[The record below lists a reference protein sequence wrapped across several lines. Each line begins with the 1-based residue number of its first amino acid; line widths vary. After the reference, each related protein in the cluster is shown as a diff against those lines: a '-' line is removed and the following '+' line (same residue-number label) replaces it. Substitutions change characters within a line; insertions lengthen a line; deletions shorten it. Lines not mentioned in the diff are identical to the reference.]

1 MTAVAERKMTVKE
14 FLDID
19 VEEGYIYE
27 LINGIV
33 MRRTSPNL
41 IHQEASMMLST
52 LLNTFILSKKL
63 GKLYAAPTDV
73 YLNQFD
79 YLVPDLS
86 FVAEGNPAVTKGS
99 LCIEGVPDLIIEIL
113 SKGTQKNDR
122 GDKMAQYEVHGV
134 KEYWIVDPRLK
145 SIEVYAWREKG
156 YEMVFYAEETGE
168 IRSNVLPDFTMD
180 VVYVFGV

>member
-41 IHQEASMMLST
+41 IHQEASANIHFALMS
-52 LLNTFILSKKL
+52 FIKPKNL
-63 GKLYAAPTDV
+63 GKVYAAPTDV

-99 LCIEGVPDLIIEIL
+99 LCIEGVPDFII
-113 SKGTQKNDR
+113 
-122 GDKMAQYEVHGV
+122 
-134 KEYWIVDPRLK
+134 
-145 SIEVYAWREKG
+145 
-156 YEMVFYAEETGE
+156 
-168 IRSNVLPDFTMD
+168 
-180 VVYVFGV
+180 